1 MCGFVF
7 CNVVVVAMHRSPES
21 VSIHHGVIFFR
32 LQRTSEVSPPR
43 PARAMPSP
51 AAEAEQA
58 PSLRGLKRARSDE
71 EDLSAFK
78 FEAASVAK
86 TASTSASGGGGSS
99 TGAFSLKDEVARQ
112 AAASLASS
120 PDDSAAKRSG
130 KTIKHANA
138 EEVTCRHCP
147 GPAAKGQIRCWVH
160 KRAFESIQ
168 VNTKKDGDKA
178 EQELFKTTFG
188 ASRDDEG
195 HIDSAN
201 LVLEKFLEKWPDG
214 KVVKGKARG
223 KDFKLSSVKQ
233 TQGFRREKKAFEQEP
248 KWDFELFCNEMK
260 MKRGWAVPRCRTEWD
275 KLRADESIDRDM
287 SGPSWSR
294 ECLQIP
300 AWLTGMRSVE
310 ASDTAYED
318 KSLDI
323 VTKLKAKLC

>member
-43 PARAMPSP
+43 PARAMPGL

-71 EDLSAFK
+71 EDLSGFK

-99 TGAFSLKDEVARQ
+99 SGAFSLKDEVARQ

-147 GPAAKGQIRCWVH
+147 GPAAKGQIRCLGSQASIRINPNQHEEGWRQG
-160 KRAFESIQ
+160 RAGTLQ
-168 VNTKKDGDKA
+168 
-178 EQELFKTTFG
+178 
-188 ASRDDEG
+188 DD
-195 HIDSAN
+195 
-201 LVLEKFLEKWPDG
+201 L
-214 KVVKGKARG
+214 RG
-223 KDFKLSSVKQ
+223 Q
-233 TQGFRREKKAFEQEP
+233 PG
-248 KWDFELFCNEMK
+248 
-260 MKRGWAVPRCRTEWD
+260 
-275 KLRADESIDRDM
+275 
-287 SGPSWSR
+287 
-294 ECLQIP
+294 
-300 AWLTGMRSVE
+300 
-310 ASDTAYED
+310 
-318 KSLDI
+318 
-323 VTKLKAKLC
+323 